1 MNKSNQSN
9 SAKLIF
15 PMVFK
20 KSKNEIQQNFKI
32 VNHKISN
39 YSIDEN
45 TINQGLTEK
54 LSCIIFKKKHYIKES
69 FEEYSSKINQSL
81 AQYHGVDENKIF
93 KNENN
98 KPIYKLKI
106 PYLPEK
112 ELIKIKL
119 LHKEN
124 KKLNKS
130 INGETEKTK
139 IKIKILENESNKQI
153 KNNINKKI
161 KFVIKK
167 IPIQSFRKNNKKE
180 KIIQS
185 EKNENKETENKFEK
199 ENKKDNNFPYFK
211 NPLDSLTKIRKN
223 HLIFDEISK
232 SNYERQAVSMD
243 EILSKKENIDLRT
256 KMPRI
261 KIIPSSSKDNYN
273 SPKKNKNKNKEQ
285 IIYKQKNLINLI
297 ESEELKEIR
306 FYSFFKYP
314 NKNFPEGREQFSITL
329 KDENELLLFGG
340 ITSVKNSNCI
350 WNLNLESLEWKKISY
365 NNLYQNNFIRYGH
378 NSFYYNN
385 SFYIYG
391 GKIKYLE
398 SEEFCDFNIFKFHNK
413 KWINPEIY
421 GKKKP
426 ILRRNFIGELIGD
439 YYIIHGGIIFTGE
452 IISDVFI
459 LSLNDKLTWYEAKYN
474 KNNKFKGPLLYAHSS
489 CLVIPNEMKE
499 MEKFNIFDFSEIK
512 NSKIKINGIYI
523 FGGKNKDEGLSDE
536 LYILILG
543 KSYFEWK
550 KIKTI
555 GKKPL
560 PRCFHSMNYYQ
571 KENFIIIHG
580 GRNDIKSESFALND
594 TFILTLNKMMWIEI
608 KLYNEKSNF
617 NIISRCG
624 HCSCIYDDK
633 LIIFGG
639 MNSNN
644 YIGSSLF
651 VINLNFEYSPKT
663 QNSYIKKKLLNSY
676 RKFNEEDRNAFL
688 KYSSGFNKN
697 QLDILPEYD
706 LPYIK

>member
-1 MNKSNQSN
+1 MNKSNKSN

-15 PMVFK
+15 PIVFN
-20 KSKNEIQQNFKI
+20 KSKNEIQQNFQK
-32 VNHKISN
+32 VNNKLSN
-39 YSIDEN
+39 DFNDEN
-45 TINQGLTEK
+45 IINQGMIDK
-54 LSCIIFKKKHYIKES
+54 LSYIMIKKKHYIKES

-93 KNENN
+93 KNDKN

-119 LHKEN
+119 IHKEN

-139 IKIKILENESNKQI
+139 IKIKILENESNEPIQNDIKKNI
-153 KNNINKKI
+153 KLVIKKLPKKLLSKNNIKEKKI
-161 KFVIKK
+161 
-167 IPIQSFRKNNKKE
+167 QRE
-180 KIIQS
+180 KD
-185 EKNENKETENKFEK
+185 NNKETENILEK
-199 ENKKDNNFPYFK
+199 EIKKENNFPYYK
-211 NPLDSLTKIRKN
+211 NPLDSLTIIRKN

-232 SNYERQAVSMD
+232 SNYERQAESMD
-243 EILSKKENIDLRT
+243 EILSKKENIDFKT
-256 KMPRI
+256 KMPRL
-261 KIIPSSSKDNYN
+261 KILPSNSKENYN
-273 SPKKNKNKNKEQ
+273 KISIMQDKNKKE
-285 IIYKQKNLINLI
+285 IHELKNLINLI
-297 ESEELKEIR
+297 ESEEIKEIR
-306 FYSFFKYP
+306 FYSFLKYP

-340 ITSVKNSNCI
+340 ITSALNSNCI
-350 WNLNLESLEWKKISY
+350 WKLNLESLEWKKISY
-365 NNLYQNNFIRYGH
+365 NNLYLNPFIRYGH
-378 NSFYYNN
+378 NSFFYNN

-391 GKIKYLE
+391 GKIKYLD
-398 SEEFCDFNIFKFHNK
+398 SEEFCDFTIFKFNNNK
-413 KWINPEIY
+413 WSNPEVY

-426 ILRRNFIGELIGD
+426 LLRRNFIGELIGN
-439 YYIIHGGIIFTGE
+439 YYIIHGGIIFSGE
-452 IISDVFI
+452 IISDVYI
-459 LSLNDKLTWYEAKYN
+459 LSLKDKLIWNEAKYN
-474 KNNKFKGPLLYAHSS
+474 KNNQFKGPSIYAHSS

-499 MEKFNIFDFSEIK
+499 MEKLNIFELPEYK

-523 FGGKNKDEGLSDE
+523 FGGKTKDGGLNDE

-543 KSYFEWK
+543 KSYLEWK

-624 HCSCIYDDK
+624 HSSCVYDDK

-651 VINLNFEYSPKT
+651 IINLNFDYSPKN
-663 QNSYIKKKLLNSY
+663 QNSYIRNKLLNNY
-676 RKFNEEDRNAFL
+676 RKLQKEDHKVFSR
-688 KYSSGFNKN
+688 YSYVCNKN